1 MPKKKYSSYK
11 RGGKVKKEKTDPKES
26 RWWYP
31 LTAKHEFS
39 SRGHKVEKGDPI
51 TGGGGFIPDIFT
63 GGKPTREFFA
73 DLDEWGKKYTLKKKK
88 YKGGGKA
95 DTVSAMLTP
104 GEVVLNA
111 KQQEKLGKLVGLS
124 SSELFGKIGVPG
136 FEDGGK
142 VNKKTKYS
150 SYIIGGKV
158 KKEKRMPRDLTPEE
172 LKRFNEMHDKAF
184 TKELLTGKKTKLP
197 HPKKLKKGEIR
208 RDSYYDKQGRP
219 VPDPYERDWEPKKVY
234 MKSKLKKKP

>member
-11 RGGKVKKEKTDPKES
+11 TGGKVKKEKTDPKES

-51 TGGGGFIPDIFT
+51 HGGGFIPDIFT
-63 GGKPTREFFA
+63 GGKPTREFFS
-73 DLDEWGKKYTLKKKK
+73 DLDKKFKKYTLKKKK

-95 DTVSAMLTP
+95 DTEPAMLTV

-111 KQQEKLGKLVGLS
+111 KQQKKLGKLVGLS

-142 VNKKTKYS
+142 VKKKTKYS
-150 SYIIGGKV
+150 SYIKGGKV

-172 LKRFNEMHDKAF
+172 LKKFN
-184 TKELLTGKKTKLP
+184 KKDVFGNIKHHGSDA
-197 HPKKLKKGEIR
+197 HPKKSKKGEIR
-208 RDSYYDKQGRP
+208 RDSYYDEKGRP
-219 VPDPYERDWEPKKVY
+219 VPDPQERDYIKKTKKVY